1 MISQL
6 LHTLFPGLNEKK
18 IRMES
23 GRVGRWLNVGVAEGQ
38 KLVKKEGKL
47 MTEGES
53 GGVRTDKKGETLG
66 S

>member
-1 MISQL
+1 M
-6 LHTLFPGLNEKK
+6 
-18 IRMES
+18 
-23 GRVGRWLNVGVAEGQ
+23 GVAEGQ

-47 MTEGES
+47 MTEDES